1 MFHNHSKKKKNS
13 HNSFFLFERNVS
25 WLLCFGEG
33 EREKEVGGKKLT
45 GIVVYVGDGLITNY
59 I

>member
-1 MFHNHSKKKKNS
+1 MCHNHSKKKKKNS

-25 WLLCFGEG
+25 WLLCFGDAV
-33 EREKEVGGKKLT
+33 REEVGGKKLT

-59 I
+59 V

>member
-1 MFHNHSKKKKNS
+1 MFHNHSKKKKN
-13 HNSFFLFERNVS
+13 FPQFLFLFERNVS
-25 WLLCFGEG
+25 WLLCFGDG
-33 EREKEVGGKKLT
+33 EREEVGGKKLT